1 MKTFKSEALLK
12 YSAKD
17 IFNIFIKS
25 ARLNFPNFNEKR
37 AVGTFVQQK
46 NNKRFKVE
54 ITNFEKNRIYEI
66 KTSNNRESFVTRYEL
81 IHIDLENTKLIF
93 TESESDRNIFGKINS
108 IIVRILF
115 GKRQPDEFNN
125 FIKSLELELANK
137 KINS

>member
-46 NNKRFKVE
+46 
-54 ITNFEKNRIYEI
+54 
-66 KTSNNRESFVTRYEL
+66 
-81 IHIDLENTKLIF
+81 
-93 TESESDRNIFGKINS
+93 
-108 IIVRILF
+108 
-115 GKRQPDEFNN
+115 
-125 FIKSLELELANK
+125 
-137 KINS
+137 

>member
-25 ARLNFPNFNEKR
+25 SRLNFTNFNEKR

-54 ITNFEKNRIYEI
+54 ITKFEKNKIYEI

-81 IHIDLENTKLIF
+81 IHIDLQNTKLIF

-108 IIVRILF
+108 VIVRILF

-125 FIKSLELELANK
+125 FIKSLELELENK